1 MKRFRMFAGPNGSG
15 KSTLIK
21 EITQEY
27 NMGFYINADD
37 IEKKLNSNKF
47 LDCNDYV
54 PKLLIQTDWEKFIP
68 VIKAEDKRV
77 TPELLTTV
85 KISDGILVVQSVVNS
100 YLASVIAEFF
110 RFILLECQATFS
122 FETVM
127 SHSSKISF
135 LEKAKRKGFKIY
147 LYFIS
152 TQDPSINVNRVK
164 IRVSKGGHAV
174 DKDKIEKRY
183 YHSMELLSEAFLNA
197 DRAFI
202 FDNSTDTREQRVL
215 VEKNEDE
222 VKIHTDEIPEWIQ
235 IYLVDKLNTE

>member
-1 MKRFRMFAGPNGSG
+1 
-15 KSTLIK
+15 
-21 EITQEY
+21 
-27 NMGFYINADD
+27 
-37 IEKKLNSNKF
+37 
-47 LDCNDYV
+47 
-54 PKLLIQTDWEKFIP
+54 
-68 VIKAEDKRV
+68 
-77 TPELLTTV
+77 
-85 KISDGILVVQSVVNS
+85 VNS

-235 IYLVDKLNTE
+235 I